1 MQVHCDATIAF
12 PLIVA
17 ATFARKFH
25 GAKQANW
32 ISGFELNRFLSNSS
46 PQVECSDLGAR
57 LVHPF
62 SGMEQEGFVGSKMV
76 LTHELYGHAWSS
88 FFIVHIRSSF
98 FVVHHWGCSSILLA
112 CCRGHF
118 MEVKTLFALFIRC
131 SDDFWLVK
139 REKDIYLTDR
149 FGYVRIQREQMGICN
164 LNSVSIVLLGN
175 RKGGKM
181 KNRSPSRFS
190 SVQEKLGYGCQTIK

>member
-25 GAKQANW
+25 SAKQANW

-131 SDDFWLVK
+131 SDDFWLVQEGK
-139 REKDIYLTDR
+139 GYLSHRPFWICTHSAR
-149 FGYVRIQREQMGICN
+149 TNGYM
-164 LNSVSIVLLGN
+164 
-175 RKGGKM
+175 
-181 KNRSPSRFS
+181 
-190 SVQEKLGYGCQTIK
+190 